1 MTKNIVVG
9 GSCKRAK
16 IKGDFIYIYIYI
28 YNNLK
33 NFICLPFKKKKKI
46 GNTFCFFYA
55 NCKDKIWLL
64 SPKG

>member
-16 IKGDFIYIYIYI
+16 IKGDYIYIYI
-28 YNNLK
+28 NNNLK
-33 NFICLPFKKKKKI
+33 NFICLPFKKKKK
-46 GNTFCFFYA
+46 NWEHLPFFYA
-55 NCKDKIWLL
+55 DCKGKIWLL